1 MAGQTD
7 FATGPL
13 AGVRVLDLSRV
24 LAGPYAGRLL
34 RDLGAEVV
42 KLEPPE
48 GDESRQIA
56 PKHDRGQSWL
66 FTFSNVGKRSIS
78 LDLGKPGASEVVLDL
93 ARVCDVVIENFR
105 PGVLDRLGVGWA
117 RLHQVN
123 PRLVLL
129 SINGF
134 GSDSSLR
141 ERKAYAPI
149 VHAAT
154 GLLRDRGQLGHAP
167 AQPRNA
173 YSDVLTALHGAV
185 ALLAA
190 LRVAEATGEGQ
201 RVEVPMFDA
210 TLASY
215 SESGNVLLEPPDER
229 VMNPIYDAGPH
240 GFIAVAGA
248 APHVWTSLAAEL
260 ASELEDPAPAGSD
273 FETKNRTRHD
283 AIAAWMTRQPT
294 QAGLLA
300 ALARAKLACAPVVT
314 PREALL
320 SPLAL
325 ERALLTTVDDR
336 RGGLRPI
343 VRPPARF
350 SASRNEIRG
359 PAPLPGEHGAE
370 VLRDLLGWDDAKV
383 AALASSGALV
393 TRTPITPGD

>member
-1 MAGQTD
+1 M
-7 FATGPL
+7 
-13 AGVRVLDLSRV
+13 RVLDLSRV

-34 RDLGAEVV
+34 RDLGAEVI

-78 LDLGKPGASEVVLDL
+78 LDLGKPGASEVVLAL

-105 PGVLDRLGVGWA
+105 PGVLDRLRLGWA
-117 RLHQVN
+117 RLHEAN

-134 GSDSSLR
+134 GSESSFR

-154 GLLRDRGQLGHAP
+154 GLLRDRGQLGQAP
-167 AQPRNA
+167 SQPRNA
-173 YSDVLTALHGAV
+173 YSDVLTALHGTV

-190 LRVAEATGEGQ
+190 LRVAEATGAGQ

-229 VMNPIYDAGPH
+229 VMNPIYHAGPH
-240 GFIAVAGA
+240 GYIAVAGA
-248 APHVWTSLAAEL
+248 APHVWMSLSAEF
-260 ASELEDPAPAGSD
+260 ASELADPAPAGSD
-273 FETKNRTRHD
+273 FETKARTRHD
-283 AIAAWMTRQPT
+283 AVAAWMARQPT
-294 QAGLLA
+294 QDGLLA
-300 ALARAKLACAPVVT
+300 KLARAKLACAPVVT
-314 PREALL
+314 PKEALL
-320 SPLAL
+320 SPFAL
-325 ERALLTTVDDR
+325 ERALLTAVDDR
-336 RGGLRPI
+336 RGGTRPV
-343 VRPPARF
+343 VRSPARF

-359 PAPLPGEHGAE
+359 SAPLPGEHGRE
-370 VLRDLLGWDDAKV
+370 VLRELLGWDDAKIE
-383 AALASSGALV
+383 ALAESGILV
-393 TRTPITPGD
+393 TENRTKQGD